1 MKKTDTTPLWV
12 FLAFYSIE
20 SRKGALLLIW
30 SSLLFSFYCV
40 PWVNYFN
47 GDGWVA
53 TLFLADDWTWFAVML
68 SITIWYWVSLKWIDR
83 NGGW

>member
-20 SRKGALLLIW
+20 SRKGALILIW

-53 TLFLADDWTWFAVML
+53 KLFLADDWIWFAVML
-68 SITIWYWVSLKWIDR
+68 SITIWYLISLKWIER

>member
-12 FLAFYSIE
+12 FLAFYNIE
-20 SRKGALLLIW
+20 SRKGALILIW
-30 SSLLFSFYCV
+30 ISLLFSFYCV

-53 TLFLADDWTWFAVML
+53 KLFLADGWTWFAVML
-68 SITIWYWVSLKWIDR
+68 LITIWYWVSLKWIDR